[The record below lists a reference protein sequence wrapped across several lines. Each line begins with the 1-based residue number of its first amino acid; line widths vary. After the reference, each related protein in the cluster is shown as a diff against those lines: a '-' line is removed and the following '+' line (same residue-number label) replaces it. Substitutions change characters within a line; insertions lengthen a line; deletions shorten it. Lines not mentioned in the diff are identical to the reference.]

1 MNNQINYQMLE
12 QALQSNQFDEALELL
27 KNGEKLPKNVDDF
40 KKNQIFDKLL
50 REKRFE
56 ILLLLAKDNTI
67 ETDIYELENFDRSIF
82 QSILYYLPTDEA
94 SVAFFSDF
102 ISRFE
107 NLNDEVNAKTL
118 LGFFLEKGASLDL
131 IKILVEAGCDVNFL
145 NNADENYL
153 HQVIKTNL
161 MKPDLSLSYLDF
173 LINEGLDVN
182 QHNIVKKTPLIVA
195 IEFNRKEYIDL
206 LLQNGA
212 DPNELDNDENT
223 AFFYAVA
230 QKLDFDLYK
239 QLGEFA
245 SPDLNHLNKNQVAA
259 LFEYTRM
266 LNGRSEKE
274 VQLLVQM
281 IEDGG
286 DLYHP
291 SQYYSKEKTPLDQIA
306 EKPAE
311 ILEAI
316 LETGKVDINRQD
328 DHGNTLLHKVCA
340 FNVNY
345 DANQAKETYRKVK
358 LLLENGADSIL
369 TNDEYKTALMLASDD
384 NLKIKTV
391 ELLMK
396 QKS

>member
-1 MNNQINYQMLE
+1 MLE
-12 QALQSNQFDEALELL
+12 PALTSNQFDQALELL
-27 KNGEKLPKNVDDF
+27 KNSEKLPKNLDDF

-50 REKRFE
+50 REKQFE
-56 ILLLLAKDNTI
+56 ILLHFTKDKTI

-82 QSILYYLPTDEA
+82 QSILYYLPKDEE
-94 SVAFFSDF
+94 STQFFSDF
-102 ISRFE
+102 ISKFD

-118 LGFFLEKGASLDL
+118 LGFFLEKGASLEI

-161 MKPDLSLSYLDF
+161 MKPELSLSYLEF
-173 LINEGLDVN
+173 FINEGLDVN
-182 QHNIVKKTPLIVA
+182 HPNIVKKTPLIAA
-195 IEFNRKEYIDL
+195 IDFNRKEYIDL

-212 DPNELDNDENT
+212 NPNDFDKDENS

-230 QKLDFDLYK
+230 HKLDLELYDK
-239 QLGEFA
+239 LRDFA
-245 SPDLNHLNKNQVAA
+245 TPDLDHLNKDQVSP
-259 LFEYTRM
+259 LFEYSRM
-266 LNGRSEKE
+266 MNGRSDNEIK
-274 VQLLVQM
+274 LLVQM

-291 SQYYSKEKTPLDQIA
+291 SQYYSKDKTPLDQIA

-311 ILEAI
+311 ILEAV
-316 LETGKVDINRQD
+316 LDTGKVEINRQD
-328 DHGNTLLHKVCA
+328 DNGNTLLHKVCA
-340 FNVNY
+340 FNINY

-358 LLLENGADSIL
+358 LLVENGADISIS
-369 TNDEYKTALMLASDD
+369 NDEDKTALMLASDD

-396 QKS
+396 K

>member
-1 MNNQINYQMLE
+1 ML
-12 QALQSNQFDEALELL
+12 LDTLNSNQFDQALELL
-27 KNGEKLPKNVDDF
+27 KKGEKLPKDIDDF

-50 REKRFE
+50 REKQFE
-56 ILLLLAKDNTI
+56 ILLHFTKDKTI
-67 ETDIYELENFDRSIF
+67 ETDIYELDNFDRSIF
-82 QSILYYLPTDEA
+82 QSILYYLPKDEE
-94 SVAFFSDF
+94 STAFFKEF
-102 ISRFE
+102 ISKFD

-118 LGFFLEKGASLDL
+118 LGFFLEKGAPLEI
-131 IKILVEAGCDVNFL
+131 IKILAEAGCDVNFL
-145 NNADENYL
+145 NNAEENYL

-161 MKPDLSLSYLDF
+161 MKPELSRSYLEF

-182 QHNIVKKTPLIVA
+182 HPNIVQKTPLISA

-212 DPNELDNDENT
+212 NPNDLDKDENS

-230 QKLDFDLYK
+230 HKLDFDLYK
-239 QLGEFA
+239 QLSEYA
-245 SPDLNHLNKNQVAA
+245 SPDLDHWNKNQVST

-274 VQLLVQM
+274 IQLLVQM

-291 SQYYSKEKTPLDQIA
+291 SQHYSKDKTPLDQIA

-311 ILEAI
+311 ILEAV

-358 LLLENGADSIL
+358 LLLENGADSLI
-369 TNDEYKTALMLASDD
+369 TNDEDKTALMLASDD

-396 QKS
+396 K